1 MNTSFNDSALFE
13 KILSFCNYLRNIQ
26 PQSFSEYSLVQ
37 SKANDLLSL
46 FKQRGDSIIQELH
59 EEIRLKAEEL
69 LKELYQQ
76 ALLLKEQLDLACD
89 KRLSNKPVDWSEIA
103 KSWARL
109 GSKWVDSEKLK
120 ELIIKSVMDQTKH
133 LIDRDLKVIRDYQ
146 QQSINPL
153 SDDPSII
160 SNLENRLNIATQEAL
175 QQFVALKNQPS
186 DLNPEAAS
194 TWIKNIH
201 AQRQIYFD
209 KILLKIDG
217 VIKEL
222 EIDRNIHDPISV
234 YEISSELTFMEQELK
249 YFAQEVTKHGIDLSG
264 LKDLSEDLYA
274 LEARGIPQEIHSRFL
289 ELKMQLESVLQA
301 YQDRESK

>member
-1 MNTSFNDSALFE
+1 MNSSPNDSTLFE
-13 KILSFCNYLRNIQ
+13 EIMSFSNYLRNLQNLSHSGYVIIH
-26 PQSFSEYSLVQ
+26 
-37 SKANDLLSL
+37 SKANYLLSL

-69 LKELYQQ
+69 LKELYLQ
-76 ALLLKEQLDLACD
+76 AQLLKEQLDLACD
-89 KRLSNKPVDWSEIA
+89 RGLSNIYVDWNEIA

-146 QQSINPL
+146 QQSINPI
-153 SDDPSII
+153 SDDPTII
-160 SNLENRLNIATQEAL
+160 SNLENRLNVATQEAL

-217 VIKEL
+217 VIKEM
-222 EIDRNIHDPISV
+222 EIDRNIHDPISI

-274 LEARGIPQEIHSRFL
+274 LEARGIPQEIHPRF
-289 ELKMQLESVLQA
+289 EALKIQLESVLQTF
-301 YQDRESK
+301 QDRDSK